1 MWKTGPWQCPVPVA
15 VEEGEELKK
24 QKPQFGTLRS
34 GESLWLKALLKP
46 LEERI
51 ELKLELATAE
61 QLALNTDC
69 RTTLTNER

>member
-1 MWKTGPWQCPVPVA
+1 MAPVA

-24 QKPQFGTLRS
+24 QKPQFGTFRS
-34 GESLWLKALLKP
+34 GEALWLKALLKP

-51 ELKLELATAE
+51 ELKLELARAK

-69 RTTLTNER
+69 RTTLTNEW